1 MLIPRILKRFSSTY
15 KWSYVHGLSNEPLT
29 SLTLG
34 QLIDQSAEKYGTSRE
49 AVVSMHQGPL
59 RKTFTDVK
67 DDAEQLAS
75 GLLSLGLERG
85 DRVGIWGPN
94 SYEWYQTQMAAAKA
108 GLVLVN
114 VNPAYKS
121 SELLYCIN
129 KVGIKAIIAAESF
142 KTTDYV
148 KIHQTLAPETI
159 PTLKH
164 FILISEKSSSSS
176 MTFKDLLHAG
186 TQEDREKL
194 NQLVDLI
201 QMDDPVNIQF
211 TSGTTG
217 NPKGACLSHHNI
229 VNNGK
234 FIGLRIGF
242 DKKAHRICCAPPLY
256 HTFGCVIG
264 NVTALTHGAAM
275 ILPGPH
281 FNAKVFFGETK
292 VLLKM
297 KYFF

>member
-1 MLIPRILKRFSSTY
+1 MASTY
-15 KWSYVHGLSNEPLT
+15 KWSYVHGVSNEPLT
-29 SLTLG
+29 GLSLG
-34 QLIDQSAEKYGTSRE
+34 QLIDQSAEKYGTSRD

-59 RKTFTDVK
+59 RKSFTDVK
-67 DDAEQLAS
+67 NDAEKLAC
-75 GLLSLGLERG
+75 GLLALGLERG

-148 KIHQTLAPETI
+148 QIYESLSPDSI
-159 PTLKH
+159 PTLQH
-164 FILISEKSSSSS
+164 FILITDKTKSDAKSSIS
-176 MTFKDLLHAG
+176 FKDLLHAG
-186 TQEDREKL
+186 TQEHREKL
-194 NQLVDLI
+194 NELADLI

-234 FIGLRIGF
+234 FIGLRIGY

-264 NVTALTHGAAM
+264 NVTALTYGAAM

-281 FNAKVFFGETK
+281 FNAKVVTLNSVQK
-292 VLLKM
+292 LYPIL
-297 KYFF
+297 